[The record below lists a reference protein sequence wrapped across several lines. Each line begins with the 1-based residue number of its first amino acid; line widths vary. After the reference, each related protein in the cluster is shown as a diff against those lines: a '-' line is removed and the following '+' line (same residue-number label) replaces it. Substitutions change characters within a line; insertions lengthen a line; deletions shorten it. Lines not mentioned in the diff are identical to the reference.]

1 MNATYASIPK
11 FTRGAGWQ
19 TTVEW
24 KYLPTQLD
32 HWINDRDGLAQLD
45 LNPDFQR
52 AHVWTTDQ
60 QISYVEY
67 VLRGGLSGRE
77 IYFNCV
83 GWMGSYKG
91 PFVLVDGK
99 QRLEAVSLF
108 LRDELPIFGQT
119 RRSDYTDRLPNEA
132 TFTFHVNNLPTRADV
147 LRWYLEMNTGG
158 TPHTREEIAK
168 VEAMLKVV

>member
-11 FTRGAGWQ
+11 FTRGASWQ
-19 TTVEW
+19 TDIEW
-24 KYLPTQLD
+24 KYLPSQIA
-32 HWINDRDGLAQLD
+32 HWSEDQDGLAKVDLD
-45 LNPDFQR
+45 PDFQR

-60 QISYVEY
+60 QIAYVEY
-67 VLRGGLSGRE
+67 VLKGGLSGRD

-83 GWMGSYKG
+83 GWMASYKG

-108 LRDELPIFGQT
+108 LRNELPIFGGWH
-119 RRSDYTDRLPNEA
+119 RSDFTDRLPVEA
-132 TFTFHVNNLPTRADV
+132 TFKFHVNNLPTRADV

-168 VEAMLKVV
+168 VEAMLEIA